1 MTVVMPSS
9 SALKR
14 SISAKRGPVA
24 HLVDSF
30 GGRLVPV
37 VVLADA
43 RRAEGLAE
51 ALVAGGLHVA
61 EVTFRTPAAAEAI
74 RRMAEHPDLVV
85 GAGTVLRPEQVDQAA
100 DAGARFVVSPGLSPA
115 VVARSRERGLDVLP
129 GVVTPSELIAAL
141 DLGIDTVKF
150 FPAAQYGGVATL
162 KALASPF
169 PDVRFVPT
177 GGVSPADLTD
187 YLSLP
192 TVPAVGGSW
201 MVRPDLV
208 DAGDFTTVT
217 ELTSQAVQA
226 AASVPRGEQS

>member
-1 MTVVMPSS
+1 MTAVMPSS

-24 HLVDSF
+24 HLVDFF

-43 RRAEGLAE
+43 HRAEGLAE
-51 ALVAGGLHVA
+51 ALVAGGLRVA

-85 GAGTVLRPEQVDQAA
+85 GAGTVVRAEQVDQAA
-100 DAGARFVVSPGLSPA
+100 DAGARFVVSPGLSRT
-115 VVARSRERGLDVLP
+115 VVARARERGLDVLP

-162 KALASPF
+162 RALASPI
-169 PDVRFVPT
+169 PDVRVVLT
-177 GGVSPADLTD
+177 GGISPGDLPD
-187 YLSLP
+187 YLALRN
-192 TVPAVGGSW
+192 VP
-201 MVRPDLV
+201 PD
-208 DAGDFTTVT
+208 G
-217 ELTSQAVQA
+217 
-226 AASVPRGEQS
+226 VPS

>member
-1 MTVVMPSS
+1 M
-9 SALKR
+9 
-14 SISAKRGPVA
+14 A
-24 HLVDSF
+24 HLVESF

-43 RRAEGLAE
+43 QRAEGLAD

-74 RRMAEHPDLVV
+74 RRMAENPDLVV
-85 GAGTVLRPEQVDQAA
+85 GAGTVVRADQVDQAA
-100 DAGARFVVSPGLSPA
+100 DAGARFVVSPGLSRP
-115 VVARSRERGLDVLP
+115 VVARCRERGIDVLP
-129 GVVTPSELIAAL
+129 GVVTPSEIIAAL

-162 KALASPF
+162 TALAAPF

-177 GGVSPADLTD
+177 GGISPADLTD

-208 DAGDFTTVT
+208 DAGDFATVT
-217 ELTSQAVQA
+217 ELTAQAVRV
-226 AASVPRGEQS
+226 AASVSRGEQP

>member
-1 MTVVMPSS
+1 
-9 SALKR
+9 
-14 SISAKRGPVA
+14 VA
-24 HLVDSF
+24 PLVESF

-43 RRAEGLAE
+43 QRAEGLAD
-51 ALVAGGLHVA
+51 ALVTGGLHVA
-61 EVTFRTPAAAEAI
+61 EVTFRTSAAAEAI
-74 RRMAEHPDLVV
+74 RRMAKHPDLVV
-85 GAGTVLRPEQVDQAA
+85 GAGTVVRAEQVDRAA
-100 DAGARFVVSPGLSPA
+100 DAGARFVVSPGLSQA
-115 VVARSRERGLDVLP
+115 VVTRARDRGIDVLP
-129 GVVTPSELIAAL
+129 GVVTPSEIIAAL

-177 GGVSPADLTD
+177 GGISPVNLTD

-192 TVPAVGGSW
+192 SVPAVGGSW

-208 DAGDFTTVT
+208 DAGDFAAVT
-217 ELTSQAVQA
+217 ELTAQAVRA
-226 AASVPRGEQS
+226 AASASRGQQ